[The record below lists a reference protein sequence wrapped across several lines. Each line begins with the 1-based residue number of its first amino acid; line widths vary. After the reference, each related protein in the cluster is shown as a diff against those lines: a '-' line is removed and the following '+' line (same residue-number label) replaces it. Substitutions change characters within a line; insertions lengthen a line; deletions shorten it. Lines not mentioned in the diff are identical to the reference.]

1 MIERLLKGHG
11 KGNSKVVFREG
22 ELQVGKMYGVLS
34 LELIVVFNVK
44 F

>member
-1 MIERLLKGHG
+1 MEKE
-11 KGNSKVVFREG
+11 NSKVVLKKG
-22 ELQVGKMYGVLS
+22 ELQVGKMYGVFS